1 MKFKLDD
8 SFLYED
14 LSSLPPFFFLVVLGR
29 DLDERE
35 VREQGSDEKLS
46 NMI

>member
-1 MKFKLDD
+1 MKIYLP
-8 SFLYED
+8 
-14 LSSLPPFFFLVVLGR
+14 SLPFFFLVVLGR